1 MEMEGTAANCE
12 EFVVQAKKL
21 RIQIYCWRKNSLSSS
36 KPALAVSQVR
46 RLTLKAIYNDEHL

>member
-1 MEMEGTAANCE
+1 MEGTAANCE

-36 KPALAVSQVR
+36 KPALAVGQVR